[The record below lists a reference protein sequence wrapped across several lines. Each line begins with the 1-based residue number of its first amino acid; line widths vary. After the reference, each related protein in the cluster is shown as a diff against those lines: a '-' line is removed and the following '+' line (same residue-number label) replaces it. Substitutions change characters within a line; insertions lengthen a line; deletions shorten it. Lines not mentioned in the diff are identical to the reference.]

1 MEKILF
7 KKILYDCLSFFLI
20 SLISASVVVWVF
32 QAVNFLDI
40 MIEDGRDYLVYINYS
55 LLNFPK
61 IITKVLPF
69 VFFFS
74 FFYVISKYELNNE
87 LIIFWNFG
95 VKKIQLINFLFKFSI
110 LLVLVQIILTSFIVP
125 KTQDLARSFLR
136 TSSVDFIES
145 FIKQKKFNDTIK
157 GITIYSEEKDTK
169 GNLKNIYL
177 KKEDQGNNF
186 QITYAKKGNF
196 IKKNNIQFLTLYEG
210 ETINVVNNKITNFK
224 FSKSDLNLQNLETNT
239 TTYIKTQEISTTK
252 LIKCIMRLNNLNFLN
267 IDTKNIVIE
276 NCKLQNLDNV
286 IKELYKRFII
296 PFYLPILMLTILFLI
311 LRSKENVN
319 YLNYRISIFLLGLTT
334 IIFSEL
340 TLRLI
345 EKNFFENIKIFIIP
359 ITIIILFYLIFFINL
374 NSFKEKNENI
384 H

>member
-1 MEKILF
+1 MKKILF
-7 KKILYDCLSFFLI
+7 RKLLFDCLTFFFITLLSS
-20 SLISASVVVWVF
+20 SLIIWVF

-74 FFYVISKYELNNE
+74 FFYVIAKYELNNE

-110 LLVLVQIILTSFIVP
+110 ILVLVQIILAGFVVP

-136 TSSVDFIES
+136 TSSIDFIES
-145 FIKQKKFNDTIK
+145 FIKQKRFNDTIK
-157 GITIYSEEKDTK
+157 GITIYSEEKDDK

-177 KKEDQGNNF
+177 KKENKNNKDNF

-196 IKKNNIQFLTLYEG
+196 VKKNKIQFLTLYQG
-210 ETINVVNNKITNFK
+210 ETITVVNNKITNFK

-239 TTYIKTQEISTTK
+239 TTYVKTQEISTIK
-252 LIKCIMRLNNLNFLN
+252 LIKCVMKFNNLNFL
-267 IDTKNIVIE
+267 DKA
-276 NCKLQNLDNV
+276 
-286 IKELYKRFII
+286 
-296 PFYLPILMLTILFLI
+296 
-311 LRSKENVN
+311 
-319 YLNYRISIFLLGLTT
+319 
-334 IIFSEL
+334 FS
-340 TLRLI
+340 
-345 EKNFFENIKIFIIP
+345 
-359 ITIIILFYLIFFINL
+359 
-374 NSFKEKNENI
+374 
-384 H
+384 

>member
-1 MEKILF
+1 MKKILF
-7 KKILYDCLSFFLI
+7 RKLLFDCLTFFLI
-20 SLISASVVVWVF
+20 ALFSSSLIIWVF

-74 FFYVISKYELNNE
+74 FFYVITKYELNNE

-110 LLVLVQIILTSFIVP
+110 FLVLFQIILAGFIVP
-125 KTQDLARSFLR
+125 KTQDLARSFIR
-136 TSSVDFIES
+136 TSSIDFIES

-157 GITIYSEEKDTK
+157 GITIYSDLKDEK

-177 KKEDQGNNF
+177 KKEEKDKDNF
-186 QITYAKKGNF
+186 QITYAKRGNF
-196 IKKNNIQFLTLYEG
+196 VKKNDIQFLTLYDG
-210 ETINVVNNKITNFK
+210 ETINVINNKITNFK
-224 FSKSDLNLQNLETNT
+224 FSKSDFNLQNLETNT
-239 TTYIKTQEISTTK
+239 ITYIKTQEVSTMK
-252 LIKCIMRLNNLNFLN
+252 LIKCLMRLNNVEFLN
-267 IDTKNIVIE
+267 INTKDIIIE
-276 NCKLQNLDNV
+276 NCQPRNLGNI

-311 LRSKENVN
+311 LKSKENIN
-319 YLNYRISIFLLGLTT
+319 YLNFRISIFLLGLIT
-334 IIFSEL
+334 IIFSEA
-340 TLRLI
+340 TLRFI
-345 EKNFFENIKIFIIP
+345 EREFFENIKIFIIP
-359 ITIIILFYLIFFINL
+359 LIIFILFYSIFFINL
-374 NSFKEKNENI
+374 NSTKEKI
-384 H
+384 